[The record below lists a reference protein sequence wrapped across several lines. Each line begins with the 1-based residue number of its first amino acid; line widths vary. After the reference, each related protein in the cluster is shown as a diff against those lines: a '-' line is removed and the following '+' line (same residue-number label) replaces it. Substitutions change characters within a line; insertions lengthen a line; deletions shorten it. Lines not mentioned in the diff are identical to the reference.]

1 MRSLYSE
8 HPTWLHRVP
17 AGAKLLVLALL
28 GTGLFLTQ
36 QPAWLL
42 GAALASTAVFASLGR
57 ATVGVR
63 KLVLAIVLAGGL
75 IAGFH
80 ALLGQPLL
88 GLTSALRLCSVALL
102 GTTLTLTTTQSD
114 LLQVLEW
121 LLAPLARLGLRVDLL
136 ALQLA
141 LMLRFTE
148 HFFVLWKRLDE
159 AHRLRTG
166 RAGGW
171 RILAPLIIQTLVSAR
186 RVADTLHVRLG
197 P

>member
-1 MRSLYSE
+1 MPKTPSK
-8 HPTWLHRVP
+8 PTATDWDRVKREAAQDGP
-17 AGAKLLVLALL
+17 IAHTAADGPYDPNDAAAVAAWQARRLAHFITRVMPRGARFK
-28 GTGLFLTQ
+28 
-36 QPAWLL
+36 
-42 GAALASTAVFASLGR
+42 
-57 ATVGVR
+57 
-63 KLVLAIVLAGGL
+63 
-75 IAGFH
+75 
-80 ALLGQPLL
+80 

-102 GTTLTLTTTQSD
+102 GTALTLTTTQSD

-148 HFFVLWKRLDE
+148 HFFILWKRLDE